1 MPAPFVPRI
10 RIGASYGAS
19 KALPHIQ
26 SITDVQPG
34 IKNIVIEGIRGDGA
48 LVIPGGRPSYNITVD
63 GILLASDSTLPD
75 GTAYATANGTNYEK
89 LTEQI
94 NWLRTY
100 VVTTETHLYVEK
112 TDATYDNYTVRR
124 LNRINFP
131 DSLRTSIQ
139 SYTISFRR
147 T

>member
-10 RIGASYGAS
+10 RIGASYATS

-48 LVIPGGRPSYNITVD
+48 LVIPGGRPSYNITVE
-63 GILLASDSTLPD
+63 GILLASDTTLPD
-75 GTAYATANGTNYEK
+75 GTAYSTANGTNYEK
-89 LTEQI
+89 LEEQI
-94 NWLRTY
+94 DWLRTY
-100 VVTTETHLYVEK
+100 VVTTETKLYVEK
-112 TDATYDNYTVRR
+112 TDATYDTYTVRR
-124 LNRINFP
+124 LNSINFP

-139 SYTISFRR
+139 SYTIAFRR